1 MRSDRREQEAELTA
15 RLDAVEEERRQVL
28 EAARQ
33 QAHDELEALRGE
45 VDQLRRR
52 LAAAAQPLQ
61 VVAEIGD
68 DLDELEDQVAE
79 PVARAAPPVR
89 APLQFHLGQRVLLPA
104 LQTTGVV
111 TELGGEQVEVQIG
124 RLRVRARASELALP
138 GEVEEA
144 LPVGPKR
151 YPGSEARQSVTPEP
165 PPFELDLRG
174 MTVDEALEELE
185 RRLDAASYAGLPF
198 VRIIHGKGT
207 GRLRQA
213 IRESLRSNPYAATF
227 QSGSEAEG
235 GDGVTVVHL
244 RQG

>member
-1 MRSDRREQEAELTA
+1 M
-15 RLDAVEEERRQVL
+15 
-28 EAARQ
+28 
-33 QAHDELEALRGE
+33 
-45 VDQLRRR
+45 RRR
-52 LAAAAQPLQ
+52 LATAAQPLQ

-79 PVARAAPPVR
+79 PVAHVAPPVR

-124 RLRVRARASELALP
+124 RLRVRARTSELALP
-138 GEVEEA
+138 GEAEEA
-144 LPVGPKR
+144 PLVGPKR
-151 YPGSEARQSVTPEP
+151 PPGSGMRQAVTPDP
-165 PPFELDLRG
+165 PPFELDFRG
-174 MTVDEALEELE
+174 LTVDEALEEIE

-213 IRESLRSNPYAATF
+213 IREITAQQPLRRHLPVGQRCRGRRRRDRRAPAPGLNPLPAGP
-227 QSGSEAEG
+227 SP
-235 GDGVTVVHL
+235 
-244 RQG
+244 